1 MQCVIRWTAMIQYD
15 ALLRMGRDMNRGY
28 KYYKC
33 KDIPSHFGQFTYK
46 YYKCKEIASDF
57 GQFTLVNVVQEEV
70 MTFRTIST
78 ANYIEIVVK
87 ATKVLNLLKLLWSFE
102 HFPFGFYLF
111 LSVVF

>member
-33 KDIPSHFGQFTYK
+33 KDIASDFGQFTLVNVVQEEMEEKEADYK

-57 GQFTLVNVVQEEV
+57 GQFTL

-78 ANYIEIVVK
+78 ANYIEIVAFVRIRCHC
-87 ATKVLNLLKLLWSFE
+87 E
-102 HFPFGFYLF
+102 
-111 LSVVF
+111 